1 MSNFTSDPPDE
12 PFDLGRARRDQE
24 LAGFVDI
31 MRGAISSGDSKAL
44 EECFAKVGRFMQ
56 PAMTAV
62 LAGAGVRELS
72 ESEQDTI
79 GVLEIA
85 SKKLARGLASLTP
98 RLRVSIAHLIA
109 TLNHGILEIQR
120 GDDYVPTL
128 YNNGISPLRAGRFP

>member
-1 MSNFTSDPPDE
+1 MTDE
-12 PFDLGRARRDQE
+12 PFDLGRARRDRE

-31 MRGAISSGDSKAL
+31 MRDAISSGDSKAL

-85 SKKLARGLASLTP
+85 SKNLAARLASLSP
-98 RLRVSIAHLIA
+98 RVRVSMAHLIA
-109 TLNHGILEIQR
+109 GLSQMVLEIHGI
-120 GDDYVPTL
+120 
-128 YNNGISPLRAGRFP
+128 SSLRAGRFP